1 MVFRDGDALPEHGVD
16 WLIVE
21 CEGEL
26 VNALA
31 DGWREELAA
40 PETFLRHPVSAIIT
54 DEGTTI
60 VYSEPVAPS
69 PTPKRRAK
77 K

>member
-40 PETFLRHPVSAIIT
+40 PVCHPL
-54 DEGTTI
+54 DHDCDGELGGTL
-60 VYSEPVAPS
+60 
-69 PTPKRRAK
+69 PKAKRARPAK

>member
-40 PETFLRHPVSAIIT
+40 PE
-54 DEGTTI
+54 E
-60 VYSEPVAPS
+60 
-69 PTPKRRAK
+69 PTPKRARPVK